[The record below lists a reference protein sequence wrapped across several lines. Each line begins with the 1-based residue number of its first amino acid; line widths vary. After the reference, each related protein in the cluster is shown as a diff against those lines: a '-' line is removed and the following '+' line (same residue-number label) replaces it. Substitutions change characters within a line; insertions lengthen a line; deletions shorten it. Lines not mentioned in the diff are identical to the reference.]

1 MALVGAS
8 GCGKSTT
15 VQLLQR
21 FYDTERGAV
30 FIDGINIRD
39 MNVTW
44 LREHIGLVSQEPVL
58 FGTTIAENI
67 RYGREGVTQEEI
79 ERACK
84 EANAHN
90 FIRELPHVSLFVC
103 VDLFLAVSVCN
114 LEIYVVKMNH
124 RRVQAVLSVY

>member
-8 GCGKSTT
+8 GCGKSTI
-15 VQLLQR
+15 VHLLQR
-21 FYDTERGAV
+21 FYDTEQGAV

-39 MNVTW
+39 LNVAW

-58 FGTTIAENI
+58 FSTTIAENI
-67 RYGREGVTQEEI
+67 HCGREGVTQEEI

-90 FIRELPHVSLFVC
+90 FICELPQVSLC
-103 VDLFLAVSVCN
+103 RPILPISGL
-114 LEIYVVKMNH
+114 Y
-124 RRVQAVLSVY
+124 Q